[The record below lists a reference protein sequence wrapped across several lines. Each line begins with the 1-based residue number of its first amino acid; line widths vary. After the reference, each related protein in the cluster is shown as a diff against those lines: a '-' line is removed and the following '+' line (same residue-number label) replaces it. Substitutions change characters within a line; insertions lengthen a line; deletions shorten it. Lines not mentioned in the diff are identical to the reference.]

1 MDTEEF
7 TAETGLDYIREIS
20 TTRKKISVRR
30 QAARSKTLEAE
41 DWDELV
47 KLVKL
52 NQR

>member
-7 TAETGLDYIREIS
+7 TAETGLDYISEIS

-30 QAARSKTLEAE
+30 QAARSKTQVAE

-47 KLVKL
+47 KLVKG